1 MNINKDFILEPIV
14 FSETERFLCG
24 SDKIVNDYQITTD
37 RNFALRL
44 FFEQNL
50 PEQYAVWLEFITD
63 ISQHIFDSSKYRE
76 SKDFIKTQMRSNS
89 SGINK
94 EAIKKRKLYLNL
106 KKNKENQ
113 YVELIDFLNKIG
125 SECVYN
131 LELVSSQRYIFG
143 YDNDSIIE
151 RIFEIFKQGMM
162 PCGYN
167 KEINKI
173 VVYNPIELRLLYKKY
188 EEFGIV

>member
-1 MNINKDFILEPIV
+1 MNIDKDFILEPIV
-14 FSETERFLCG
+14 FSETQGFLCG
-24 SDKIVNDYQITTD
+24 SDKVVNDYQITTD
-37 RNFALRL
+37 RNFALQL

-50 PEQYAVWLEFITD
+50 PEQYAVWSDFITD

-76 SKDFIKTQMRSNS
+76 SKDFIKNQMRSNS

-94 EAIKKRKLYLNL
+94 DAIKKRRLYLNF
-106 KKNKENQ
+106 KKNKEKQ
-113 YVELIDFLNKIG
+113 YVELIDFLNEIG

-131 LELVSSQRYIFG
+131 LELVSSQRYIFD
-143 YDNDSIIE
+143 YDNNSIIE
-151 RIFEIFKQGMM
+151 EVFEIFKQGMM

-167 KEINKI
+167 KKINKI

-188 EEFGIV
+188 EELGIF